1 MALIVPGLMQ
11 SMWNNK
17 VEWAASWGGK
27 TFDYVDYTIR
37 SSKSTWPGAKGQLQE
52 GCCITRYSRMSSWQH
67 QREELQAGHRIDL
80 IALGHKLFGITPEI
94 WGKFQVLS
102 RVTQDL
108 GLFNL
113 QLSLRKQLRC
123 ECNGE
128 PAVCTRDLLGGV
140 GLGGWLEG

>member
-1 MALIVPGLMQ
+1 
-11 SMWNNK
+11 
-17 VEWAASWGGK
+17 
-27 TFDYVDYTIR
+27 
-37 SSKSTWPGAKGQLQE
+37 
-52 GCCITRYSRMSSWQH
+52 MSSWQH